1 MVCRPVYNSICGLQ
15 ASLQQYLWS
24 SGQSTTVSVVCRQVY
39 NRVCGKVTPKAGSA
53 GKSRDKR
60 PVQSQQVSAK
70 VTSTVSQP
78 NSPAVSQPNSPEQS
92 TSQTHQHSQ
101 PNPPAQSVSQTHQH
115 SQLAKPTSTVSQRT
129 ENYDKS
135 DFQNF
140 DLQPSPPPPPPPPMV
155 THRGYEYEA
164 C

>member
-1 MVCRPVYNSICGLQ
+1 MVCRQVYNSICGLQMSTTVFVVFNSVYGLQ

-70 VTSTVSQP
+70 
-78 NSPAVSQPNSPEQS
+78 
-92 TSQTHQHSQ
+92 
-101 PNPPAQSVSQTHQH
+101 
-115 SQLAKPTSTVSQRT
+115 PTSTVSQRT

-140 DLQPSPPPPPPPPMV
+140 DLQLPSPPMV